1 MMSGRILSEAPPYQ
15 TIILGLLL
23 CIKRIQKLQNS
34 RFMAI
39 KNWYLDTL
47 MGQANNHL
55 RVRVIVYVYKK
66 VQTLIFP
73 QPVYM
78 IPTIRG
84 SSVLQEHNHEE
95 ETLALDIIGLD
106 HFFILCCLPLIFE
119 NLRFTTSHT
128 RYVLVLFQAE
138 QPQLINRMRIN
149 GNFAL
154 SSS

>member
-1 MMSGRILSEAPPYQ
+1 MMSGIMLSEALPYQ
-15 TIILGLLL
+15 TIIFGLLL

-34 RFMAI
+34 RFMAN
-39 KNWYLDTL
+39 KEGLVDTL
-47 MGQANNHL
+47 MGWANNHL

-84 SSVLQEHNHEE
+84 SSVLQEHNYEE